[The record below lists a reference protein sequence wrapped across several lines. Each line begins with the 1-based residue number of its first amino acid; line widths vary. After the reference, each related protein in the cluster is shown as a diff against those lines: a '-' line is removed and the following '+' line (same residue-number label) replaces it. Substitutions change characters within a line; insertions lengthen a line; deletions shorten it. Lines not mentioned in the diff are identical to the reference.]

1 VEYSLTDLGLR
12 LEPILKEMQK
22 FGEEYKI
29 SDGL

>member
-1 VEYSLTDLGLR
+1 LGLR

-29 SDGL
+29 SDERLR